1 MSSLISSFIIE
12 PVVRQARRFSGAP
25 TPAVPAARLS
35 HASQDEDTTA
45 QTALTDSSDRPGS
58 TTTTTTTA
66 IEIAPHPNS
75 DPSDDSAAAPA
86 SVSVPVPAAPSPQR
100 PAIPGAT
107 SIVILEHGRLTTSP
121 RATPASLR
129 EQPTDDYMSYNPSYG
144 IAERFRPSIHMADQ
158 SPRDS
163 ASSAGGRSRANTGR
177 SAQGESV
184 NMAHMSESLPAD
196 DGMRVMRQK
205 IVSIRD
211 MEASSEEKALRMH
224 ILMTERYQ
232 ASHAHLL
239 RAQSPLS
246 IVSSERPYTPMS
258 ASSVLDGNAQPSSP
272 VSIYSLPDPTNPFNV
287 TPKDLE
293 PSFRPRHGAPADP
306 DTIPEDDGHD
316 AEEETPELGC
326 EHYKRN
332 VKVQCFDC
340 RRWYPCRHC
349 HDEVEDHRLNRRK
362 TLNMLCMLCATPQ
375 PAAECC
381 GNCGQQ
387 AAWYYCGICK
397 LWDDDGS
404 KRIYHCEE
412 CKYFP
417 GALPALICT
426 YLRKCNVCISIAFA
440 STHRCIERATDC
452 DCPICGDYLFTSST
466 SVVSIKCGHY
476 MHRACYLR
484 YMESDYKCPICKK
497 SAVNMELQW
506 RKLEDA
512 IATQPMPPQFRDTRV
527 VVHCNDCS
535 GRSSVAYHWV
545 GNKCGWCD
553 SFNTNELQLLSGEQG
568 LQSQPPP
575 AQGQAEHQQQQR
587 HEQQE
592 QQQPRVENAPPVP
605 SASPPATVLNP
616 QPIRRLAAPAFPE
629 VRRASGSYFLSGE
642 EASASDR
649 TRPASAASAMEN
661 IRENI
666 RFPSPYGMLARMSRS
681 LSPIRHYLEGQDVA
695 MVDTDEEDGG
705 EGRGLRDG
713 EEGEEAGSEESGE
726 SDEDM
731 DDEENEEEDEEMDD
745 GDELDRIELLGH
757 R

>member
-25 TPAVPAARLS
+25 APAAEVPSRGAARLS
-35 HASQDEDTTA
+35 HASQDEAA
-45 QTALTDSSDRPGS
+45 QASLRDSSPPGS
-58 TTTTTTTA
+58 TTTTITTITT

-75 DPSDDSAAAPA
+75 DPSGDSSAAPA
-86 SVSVPVPAAPSPQR
+86 SVSLPVPAAPSPQR

-121 RATPASLR
+121 RATPAALR

-163 ASSAGGRSRANTGR
+163 ASSTGGRSRANTGR
-177 SAQGESV
+177 SAQGENV

-196 DGMRVMRQK
+196 DGMRAMRQK
-205 IVSIRD
+205 IVTIRD
-211 MEASSEEKALRMH
+211 MEASNEEKALRMH
-224 ILMTERYQ
+224 LLMTERYQ

-246 IVSSERPYTPMS
+246 IVSSERPHTPAS
-258 ASSVLDGNAQPSSP
+258 TSSVLDGNAQPSSP

-293 PSFRPRHGAPADP
+293 PSFRPRHSAPADA

-316 AEEETPELGC
+316 AEEEAPELGC

-404 KRIYHCEE
+404 KRIYHCEDCGICRRGAGIGKDFIH
-412 CKYFP
+412 CK
-417 GALPALICT
+417 
-426 YLRKCNVCISIAFA
+426 KCNVCISIAFA

-535 GRSSVAYHWV
+535 GRSSVAYHWR
-545 GNKCGWCD
+545 
-553 SFNTNELQLLSGEQG
+553 EQ
-568 LQSQPPP
+568 QPQNQPPP
-575 AQGQAEHQQQQR
+575 AQAQAQAQAQAGQQQQLQ
-587 HEQQE
+587 HQQE
-592 QQQPRVENAPPVP
+592 QQPGVENAPP
-605 SASPPATVLNP
+605 ASPPATAVLNP

-642 EASASDR
+642 EASVSERA
-649 TRPASAASAMEN
+649 RPASAVSAMEN

-695 MVDTDEEDGG
+695 MVDTDEEGVGEGKGLRGG
-705 EGRGLRDG
+705 E
-713 EEGEEAGSEESGE
+713 EQEEEAGSGESGE

-731 DDEENEEEDEEMDD
+731 DEEDENEDEDDEEMDD